1 MNTKLQAS
9 LVKVPQITLTFW
21 IVKIAVT
28 TLGETGGDAVSMS
41 MGIGYAGSSVLF
53 LLLFAVAVA
62 FQIKS
67 TEFNQY
73 KYWVTVIA
81 TTTAGTTLADLADA
95 VDPVPMKAIR
105 VGAIDSGCG
114 PKKCRSFSFAFDGRK
129 LVWENRSLAP
139 RLRPSRSP
147 ISSAV
152 ETSPPP
158 L

>member
-1 MNTKLQAS
+1 MNREAAAQFVAPFYSALNNPAQKDVAALVESVAS
-9 LVKVPQITLTFW
+9 PEW
-21 IVKIAVT
+21 R
-28 TLGETGGDAVSMS
+28 S
-41 MGIGYAGSSVLF
+41 YAGEGVSKGRDEF
-53 LLLFAVAVA
+53 
-62 FQIKS
+62 IKQVMGFGKMIPDLKWDIK
-67 TEFNQY
+67 E
-73 KYWVTVIA
+73 V
-81 TTTAGTTLADLADA
+81 LADA